1 MLTRPI
7 PSTGEALPVIGCG
20 TWRAFNVGAS
30 PGERLPLRGVL
41 QTLLDAGGT
50 LVDSSPMYG
59 RAEAVV
65 GATIGS
71 LCAQDP
77 AYRDRAFIA
86 TKVWCHGRE
95 AGLAQMTQSLA
106 LLGVARLDLVQI
118 HNLVD
123 WRTHLP
129 TLREWKAQGRVRH
142 IGITHFKA
150 GEQPALEAVMRAEA
164 IDFVQVN
171 YSVADRAAER
181 SLLPLAAER
190 GIAVLVNRPFGMGSL
205 VRRLEH
211 QALPDFAAAL
221 GCRTWSQLA
230 LKYVLAHEAVTCVIP
245 GTASPGHMAANAA
258 AGSGPLPDAA
268 LRRRILAAAGL

>member
-95 AGLAQMTQSLA
+95 AGIAQMTQSLA

-150 GEQPALEAVMRAEA
+150 GEQPALEAVMR
-164 IDFVQVN
+164 
-171 YSVADRAAER
+171 
-181 SLLPLAAER
+181 AER

-245 GTASPGHMAANAA
+245 GTASPGHMATNAA
-258 AGSGPLPDAA
+258 AGSEPLPDAA

>member
-30 PGERLPLRGVL
+30 PEERLPLRGVL

-65 GATIGS
+65 GATLGS
-71 LCAQDP
+71 LAAQDT
-77 AYRDRAFIA
+77 AYRGRAFVA

-95 AGLAQMTQSLA
+95 AGLAQLSRSLA

-123 WRTHLP
+123 WQAHLP
-129 TLREWKAQGRVRH
+129 TLRAWQAEGRVRH

-150 GEQPALEAVMRAEA
+150 GEQPALEAVMRSEA

-190 GIAVLVNRPFGMGSL
+190 GIAVLVNRPFGMGAL
-205 VRRLEH
+205 VRRLER

-221 GCRTWSQLA
+221 GCRTWAQLA

-258 AGSGPLPDAA
+258 AGAGPLPDAA
-268 LRRRILAAAGL
+268 LRKRILAAAGL

>member
-1 MLTRPI
+1 MLTRSI

-30 PGERLPLRGVL
+30 PAERLPLHGVL
-41 QTLLDAGGT
+41 RTLLDAGGT

-65 GATIGS
+65 GATIEALG
-71 LCAQDP
+71 A
-77 AYRDRAFIA
+77 RDAAHRGRAFLA

-95 AGLAQMTQSLA
+95 AGIAQMSRSLA
-106 LLGVARLDLVQI
+106 LLRVPRLDLVQI

-129 TLREWKAQGRVRH
+129 TLRAWKAEGRVRH
-142 IGITHFKA
+142 VGITHFKA
-150 GEQPALEAVMRAEA
+150 GEQPALEAVMRAET

-171 YSVADRAAER
+171 YSLGDRAAER

-205 VRRLEH
+205 VRRLERER
-211 QALPDFAAAL
+211 LPGLAAEL
-221 GCRTWSQLA
+221 GCAGWPELA

-245 GTASPGHMAANAA
+245 GTASPGHMAANAR
-258 AGSGPLPDAA
+258 AGLGPLPDAA
-268 LRRRILAAAGL
+268 LRQRILTAAGL

>member
-30 PGERLPLRGVL
+30 PEERLPLHGVL

-50 LVDSSPMYG
+50 LIDSSPMYG

-65 GATIGS
+65 GASIGS

-171 YSVADRAAER
+171 YSWPTAPPSAACCRWRR
-181 SLLPLAAER
+181 SA
-190 GIAVLVNRPFGMGSL
+190 
-205 VRRLEH
+205 
-211 QALPDFAAAL
+211 
-221 GCRTWSQLA
+221 
-230 LKYVLAHEAVTCVIP
+230 
-245 GTASPGHMAANAA
+245 ASPCWSTGRSAWARWCAAWSAKCCLTSPRRWAAA
-258 AGSGPLPDAA
+258 AGRSS
-268 LRRRILAAAGL
+268 R